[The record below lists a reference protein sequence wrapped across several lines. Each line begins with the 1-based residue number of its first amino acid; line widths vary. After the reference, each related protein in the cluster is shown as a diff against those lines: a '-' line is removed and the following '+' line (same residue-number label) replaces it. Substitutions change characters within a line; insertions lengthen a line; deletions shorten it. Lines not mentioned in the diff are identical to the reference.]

1 MKFRCEIEMDNA
13 AFADDPLMELS
24 RLLSKLLFNFEREE
38 GVYPLS
44 SQLREGIFK
53 DTNGNKVGKYT
64 IEGED

>member
-1 MKFRCEIEMDNA
+1 MKFKCEIEMDND
-13 AFADDPLMELS
+13 AFKHDPLMELS

-53 DTNGNKVGKYT
+53 DTNGNKVGSYT